1 MTERRD
7 SKQAE
12 KTYLS
17 RTGGSAWEREKPF
30 SPPGDETLDDSLE
43 LLHDFAVA
51 AKLLQPS
58 PNDRIIDLGAGARLV
73 LRPAA
78 AAEPHV
84 GRRGHLARDAAGR
97 RERNTRVPIAAV
109 AGDFERL
116 PFVDGVV
123 RQGDLPERAASRA
136 RHGRGGVARSRES

>member
-1 MTERRD
+1 MAERHD

-30 SPPGDETLDDSLE
+30 SPPADDTLDDSLE

-58 PNDRIIDLGAGARLV
+58 ADDRIIDLGAGGGWCSDLLQRLKGDAV
-73 LRPAA
+73 ERMLRKQLGISGA
-78 AAEPHV
+78 
-84 GRRGHLARDAAGR
+84 
-97 RERNTRVPIAAV
+97 
-109 AGDFERL
+109 
-116 PFVDGVV
+116 
-123 RQGDLPERAASRA
+123 
-136 RHGRGGVARSRES
+136 